1 MNASLNSSANLFSQL
16 LLPLQG
22 VVDFFSPPVLSRIQ
36 PAPSFSGKVLGAQ
49 PRLAKAPAFPSSAKH
64 GSVGVSQTKLQHA
77 GIRLSQESGIRQSQE
92 SGIRLVGQGL
102 MGQMHQAPSTMSA
115 EQILRSRRAQD
126 GRIVISGR
134 MRDVCAE
141 LDRLCDERV

>member
-1 MNASLNSSANLFSQL
+1 MTASSFSLFGQL

-22 VVDFFSPPVLSRIQ
+22 VVDFFSPPVLT
-36 PAPSFSGKVLGAQ
+36 APSFSGAVVGTQ
-49 PRLAKAPAFPSSAKH
+49 PRLAKAPAFPSSAKRPGA
-64 GSVGVSQTKLQHA
+64 GSLQA
-77 GIRLSQESGIRQSQE
+77 KIQPA
-92 SGIRLVGQGL
+92 GIRLVGQGL
-102 MGQMHQAPSTMSA
+102 MGQMSQPAERLTA

-141 LDRLCDERV
+141 LDRLCEERS